1 MVILKL
7 FFLLL
12 LTCYLSFSKELLLAS
27 TYPLY
32 YPLRH
37 MAEGRFE
44 VDLLIKA
51 PVDPH
56 HYELKPEDMKRL
68 QRAKVFF
75 YLGVE
80 GWEKR
85 VASRVLKE
93 RTVALYRGVEF
104 IRVGKHTDPHVWLSP
119 KSYAKLV
126 ENMREELLKI
136 DPAGG
141 EHYRKRSEELLKKL
155 KSLDEEYRKTLQSCQ
170 SKTLVIT
177 HLSTLYLG
185 RDYGLEVVG
194 LRGVHA
200 EEEPRPSEV
209 KRIVEKLK
217 GSKVKAIFSEIG
229 YDERLARRL
238 AKETGAKVLTFNS
251 SLFPEEMQDD
261 YFSVMRRN
269 LKRLSEGLGCQTG

>member
-1 MVILKL
+1 MLKL
-7 FFLLL
+7 FLLL
-12 LTCYLSFSKELLLAS
+12 LLVSCLSFSKELLLAS

-37 MAEGRFE
+37 MAGERFE

-51 PVDPH
+51 PADPH

-68 QRAKVFF
+68 QRSKVFF

-80 GWEKR
+80 GWERR
-85 VASRVLKE
+85 VAGKVLKE
-93 RTVALYRGVEF
+93 GAVALYQGVEF
-104 IRVGKHTDPHVWLSP
+104 IRVGKHADPHVWLSP
-119 KSYAKLV
+119 KSYTRLV
-126 ENMREELLKI
+126 ENMRDELLRI

-141 EHYRKRSEELLKKL
+141 EHYRKRSEEFLKRL

-177 HLSTLYLG
+177 HLSTLYLA

-200 EEEPRPSEV
+200 EEEPKPSEIR
-209 KRIVEKLK
+209 KIVEKLK
-217 GSKVKAIFSEIG
+217 SSRVKAIFSEIG
-229 YDERLARRL
+229 YDERFARRL

-251 SLFPEEMQDD
+251 SLFPEEVQDD
-261 YFSVMRRN
+261 YFSLMRKN
-269 LKRLSEGLGCQTG
+269 LKRLSEGLGCQTR